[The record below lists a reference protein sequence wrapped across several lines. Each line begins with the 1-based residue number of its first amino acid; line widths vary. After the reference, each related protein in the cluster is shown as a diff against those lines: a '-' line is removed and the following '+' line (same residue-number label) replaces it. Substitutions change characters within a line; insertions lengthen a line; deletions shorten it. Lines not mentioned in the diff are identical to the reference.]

1 MATLGDLLAQVEDLD
16 AQIEAVDNAE
26 LVVGREAEGIVQYVD
41 PATGESVEL
50 SREELQIFRNT
61 LTGAKRQASK
71 ILRPYS
77 SAKKAYDAAQAEL
90 RRAEEVARNPITEAP
105 GGMSQA
111 EADKNVVTARKK
123 VEAAG
128 RKVNLSVRRVEAT
141 ETPEEVV
148 QAETGGPTRREG
160 AVGRTGAARP
170 AGGSTAGQF
179 RMAEAAAGEPT
190 AATMADVKTRVAKI
204 RAAKPKTGG
213 AVPAGAGVDSAIP
226 PSVAD
231 GGKGGKGGGKPR
243 GNWEA
248 IIRREFGAYAA
259 YIGIDP
265 TVDDAL
271 GKLARGDISEDRFDA
286 MVRSSEWWKN
296 TNDFIR
302 QWDLKERTPG
312 STAGKEVADRVQEMQ
327 DYALGEFGVSLSPEA
342 LRAWARQSLR
352 ERSSALTWQN
362 GVGAIIEKG
371 TSPGAVDQLRTGNV
385 GEKLRRINAQYGYDV
400 SSDYFNKSVAN
411 IANGTLTEEMYEN
424 EVKTQAKTLYGQDV
438 GQLLDQGYTL
448 EDIASPYLQVAA
460 NTLEVPVDSM
470 MLSDP
475 KFKAALDFT
484 DEKGQR
490 RRMSLNEWQRKLRS
504 DPQYGWDKTEQARQ
518 SADRAASTILRAF
531 GKVS

>member
-1 MATLGDLLAQVEDLD
+1 MATLGDLLAQVDDLD
-16 AQIEAVDNAE
+16 AQIAAVDDAE
-26 LVVGREAEGIVQYVD
+26 LVAGREVEGVVQYVD
-41 PATGESVEL
+41 PATGETVEL

-61 LTGAKRQASK
+61 LTGARKQVNK

-77 SAKKAYDAAQAEL
+77 SAKKAYDDAQAEL
-90 RRAEEVARNPITEAP
+90 RRAEEVARNPIAEAP
-105 GGMSQA
+105 GGMSQQ
-111 EADKNVVTARKK
+111 EANKNVAAARKK

-128 RKVNLSVRRVEAT
+128 RKVNLSVRRVEST

-160 AVGRTGAARP
+160 TVGRTGAGRP

-286 MVRSSEWWKN
+286 MIRSSEWWKN

-327 DYALGEFGVSLSPEA
+327 DYALSEFGVSLSPES

-352 ERSSALTWQN
+352 ERSSTLTWQN
-362 GVGAIIEKG
+362 GVGGIIEKG
-371 TSPGAVDQLRTGNV
+371 TTPGAVDQLRTGNV

-460 NTLEVPVDSM
+460 NTLEMPVDSM
-470 MLSDP
+470 VLSDP

-490 RRMSLNEWQRKLRS
+490 RRMSLSEWQRKLRS